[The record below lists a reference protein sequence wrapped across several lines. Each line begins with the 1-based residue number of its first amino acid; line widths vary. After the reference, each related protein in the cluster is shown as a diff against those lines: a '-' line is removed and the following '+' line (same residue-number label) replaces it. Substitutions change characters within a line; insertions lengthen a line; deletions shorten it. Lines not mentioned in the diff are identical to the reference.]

1 LIQLW
6 TAPNGD
12 FFLAESSSGKIKVFR
27 GITSEGKP
35 EQDETFA
42 TGLNQPYGIAF
53 YPPGDNPQWVY
64 VGNTDSVV
72 RFPYKNGDLKAS
84 GAAQNSTL
92 WTCLTAVDIG
102 LATCNSR
109 PTAGS

>member
-64 VGNTDSVV
+64 AGNTDSVV

-84 GAAQNSTL
+84 GAAQHSTL